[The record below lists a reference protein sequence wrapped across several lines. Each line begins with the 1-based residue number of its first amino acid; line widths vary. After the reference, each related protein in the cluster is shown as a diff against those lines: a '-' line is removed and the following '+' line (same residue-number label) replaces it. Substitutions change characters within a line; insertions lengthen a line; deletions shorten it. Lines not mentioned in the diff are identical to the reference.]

1 MAHRARGYLIKC
13 EAMPPACM
21 CNRWSILPFR
31 KGDDEHQETERAPH
45 NDYKE
50 PPAAESVAGHD
61 SHDSTY
67 EGYDEIFD
75 NNMDGHVN
83 RASFYEEPVTLYPHM
98 YEAMQRG
105 EHPYDQLQK

>member
-1 MAHRARGYLIKC
+1 MFKKCYVSVLGGSFLI
-13 EAMPPACM
+13 
-21 CNRWSILPFR
+21 FR
-31 KGDDEHQETERAPH
+31 KGDDEHEHQETERAPQ
-45 NDYKE
+45 NDYKD

-83 RASFYEEPVTLYPHM
+83 RASFYEEPVTLYSDV
-98 YEAMQRG
+98 YEAMHRG
-105 EHPYDQLQK
+105 EHPYDELQK